1 MINALS
7 DGFDVERYW
16 EQHGAAQVKTAGVLL
31 SESEIAKLKKNLH
44 RVSVTLKSLD
54 GGAADEG
61 QLLPMSAQSVDQAR
75 AQFDALLLEGLR

>member
-1 MINALS
+1 MINKVV

-31 SESEIAKLKKNLH
+31 SESEIAKLKKSLH
-44 RVSVTLKSLD
+44 RVSRTLKGLD
-54 GGAADEG
+54 EGAADEG
-61 QLLPMSAQSVDQAR
+61 QLLLLSAQSADQAR